1 MDPVWAGVTEK
12 WPFLCS
18 AEKCFFGQ
26 KYILTQIT
34 PKISEEANIYF
45 GKGLDYRKWKEFS

>member
-1 MDPVWAGVTEK
+1 MTTDLVQAGITGK
-12 WPFLCS
+12 RTFLRS

-45 GKGLDYRKWKEFS
+45 GKGLDYRI